1 LRLLASAV
9 FFGLAK
15 IFFNYLL
22 AILHERIYTLECT
35 QTVQGG
41 RLMTLTTLTKAISAA
56 AIVMACSFSPY
67 VVAAPATPVTKTNAV
82 TPAATKSKAG
92 LLNLNSANAAE
103 LTDKLVGVGPK
114 KAEAIVA
121 WRKANGGFKNPAQLM
136 EVKGIG
142 PSLYERNKAILSIR

>member
-1 LRLLASAV
+1 
-9 FFGLAK
+9 
-15 IFFNYLL
+15 
-22 AILHERIYTLECT
+22 
-35 QTVQGG
+35 
-41 RLMTLTTLTKAISAA
+41 MTLTTLTKALSAA
-56 AIVMACSFSPY
+56 AIVMACSFSPF
-67 VVAAPATPVTKTNAV
+67 VAAAQATAVAKTNA
-82 TPAATKSKAG
+82 AATKSKAG
-92 LLNLNSANAAE
+92 SLNLNSANAAE

>member
-1 LRLLASAV
+1 
-9 FFGLAK
+9 
-15 IFFNYLL
+15 
-22 AILHERIYTLECT
+22 
-35 QTVQGG
+35 
-41 RLMTLTTLTKAISAA
+41 MTLTTLTKALSAA
-56 AIVMACSFSPY
+56 AIVMACSFSPF
-67 VVAAPATPVTKTNAV
+67 VAAAPATAV
-82 TPAATKSKAG
+82 ATKSKAG
-92 LLNLNSANAAE
+92 SLNLNSANAAE

>member
-1 LRLLASAV
+1 
-9 FFGLAK
+9 
-15 IFFNYLL
+15 
-22 AILHERIYTLECT
+22 
-35 QTVQGG
+35 
-41 RLMTLTTLTKAISAA
+41 MTLTTLTKALSAA
-56 AIVMACSFSPY
+56 AIVMACSFSPF
-67 VVAAPATPVTKTNAV
+67 VVAAPATAVAKTNAV
-82 TPAATKSKAG
+82 ATAPAVTKSKAG
-92 LLNLNSANAAE
+92 SLNLNSANAAE